1 MISAK
6 THHHA
11 GDFNIFEGIKVKGLT
26 ETTIVN
32 GKVVF
37 QDGKVLSQ

>member
-1 MISAK
+1 VISAK

-32 GKVVF
+32 GKIAYKDGQVVT
-37 QDGKVLSQ
+37 